1 MFWSMR
7 FLPSG
12 PEADPGLLP
21 RSLDVIF
28 SSIAERGFPGVSIKP
43 QRCREFVKLSVE
55 QQTEEALFKRTLLR
69 QLKEVPV
76 PSSTYLVGT
85 KGRKPS

>member
-1 MFWSMR
+1 MFCSQSIR

-12 PEADPGLLP
+12 PEADAGLLP

-28 SSIAERGFPGVSIKP
+28 SSIGERGFPGVGVKP

-69 QLKEVPV
+69 QLKEVRACSPR
-76 PSSTYLVGT
+76 LV
-85 KGRKPS
+85 S